1 MLHAVFS
8 FVEDI
13 VEKHDLVL
21 SNGLR
26 EHRFLLA
33 YFSTPT
39 CNVCK
44 VLRPKVEQLAA
55 RLEEVGFVYIDSSEH
70 PEIAGQHTVF
80 AVPTIILFHE
90 GRELRRFSRNVSV
103 YDIEQAL
110 ERYLG
115 M

>member
-13 VEKHDLVL
+13 VEEHDQVL

-55 RLEEVGFVYIDSSEH
+55 RLDEVGFAYIDSSEH